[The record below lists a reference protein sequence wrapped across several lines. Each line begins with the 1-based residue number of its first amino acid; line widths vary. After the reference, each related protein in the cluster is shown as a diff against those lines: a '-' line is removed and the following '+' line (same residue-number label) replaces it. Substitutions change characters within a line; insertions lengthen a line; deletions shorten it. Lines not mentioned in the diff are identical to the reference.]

1 MHRNN
6 LEFFLLS
13 HPGTTKALSISGCC
27 EQTQHGLVGKSVVF
41 RRNVVVVRSGKEDAG
56 LTGFAGHRSIAEDEG
71 SLITSLTSQTSTQE
85 INQLDL
91 YLSND
96 VTVDLA

>member
-1 MHRNN
+1 MV
-6 LEFFLLS
+6 E
-13 HPGTTKALSISGCC
+13 
-27 EQTQHGLVGKSVVF
+27 KSAVL
-41 RRNVVVVRSGKEDAG
+41 RRNVVVVRYGKEDSG
-56 LTGFAGHRSIAEDEG
+56 LAGFAGHRSIVEDDG

>member
-1 MHRNN
+1 M
-6 LEFFLLS
+6 
-13 HPGTTKALSISGCC
+13 
-27 EQTQHGLVGKSVVF
+27 
-41 RRNVVVVRSGKEDAG
+41 VRFGKEDAG
-56 LTGFAGHRSIAEDEG
+56 LAGFAGHRSIVEDDG